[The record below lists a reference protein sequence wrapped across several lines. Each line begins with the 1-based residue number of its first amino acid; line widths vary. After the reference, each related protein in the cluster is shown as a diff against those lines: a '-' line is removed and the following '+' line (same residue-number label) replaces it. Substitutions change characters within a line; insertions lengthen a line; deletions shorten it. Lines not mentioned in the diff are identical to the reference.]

1 SIIVKDKTGINV
13 VKADLYSVTSW
24 RKGVFSFDNLP
35 LENIMKVLA
44 RWYDVDVVFVD
55 SNLKEERFTGVLRKN
70 QNIEDILNS
79 IQTTNNMA
87 YVINNK
93 TIIFK

>member
-1 SIIVKDKTGINV
+1 M
-13 VKADLYSVTSW
+13 
-24 RKGVFSFDNLP
+24 P

-44 RWYDVDVVFVD
+44 RWYDVDVVFVE

-87 YVINNK
+87 YVINNN

>member
-1 SIIVKDKTGINV
+1 M
-13 VKADLYSVTSW
+13 TSW
-24 RKGVFSFDNLP
+24 RKGVFSFDNMP

-44 RWYDVDVVFVD
+44 RWYDVDVVFVE